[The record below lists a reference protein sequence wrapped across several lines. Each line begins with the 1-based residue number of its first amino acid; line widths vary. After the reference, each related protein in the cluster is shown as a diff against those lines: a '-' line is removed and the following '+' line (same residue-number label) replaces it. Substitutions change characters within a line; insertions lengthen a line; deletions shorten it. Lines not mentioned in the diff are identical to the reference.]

1 MFSWYASM
9 WILIP
14 AVLLGIYAQI
24 KVQSAFA
31 KWSKVRNAS
40 GMTGA
45 QAAERMLRAA
55 GVSGVVIQ
63 PASGMLSDHYNPMNR
78 TLNLSEPVYGSSS
91 IAAVGVAAHEAGH
104 AIQHAKGYFPLALR
118 TVLVPAAQFGN
129 YLWIILFIIGFAV
142 HNPTLMW
149 AGIAVFSAAVVFTII
164 TLPVE
169 FNASS
174 RAVRALESSGT
185 LVSGELD
192 GAKAVLGA
200 AALTYVA
207 AALMAILQLL
217 RLVLLA
223 RRN

>member
-129 YLWIILFIIGFAV
+129 YLWIILFIIGFVV

-174 RAVRALESSGT
+174 RAVRALESSGM